1 VEAFAH
7 IVALTAPLF
16 LLILVGYSLARFGGW
31 PPAASDALTR
41 FVFSVAV
48 PALLFRLM
56 SDFSSL
62 PPVDARLLFAYFGG
76 CVLVFAGARI
86 VAARAFGLGGVDQS
100 IFGLGAIFSN
110 NVLLG
115 VPLAQVTLGA
125 PAMPTVSLIV
135 VFNALLLWTLVTVS
149 VEWARHG
156 EVSVA
161 ALAKTARQVALN
173 PVIAGILI
181 GTAWGFTGLALPR
194 FADDTLS
201 LVAQA
206 AVPLSLIAL
215 GMGLAEYGMRAEWRQ
230 SATITLLKLTLQPAI
245 VYALA
250 RALDLPWR
258 ETQAVTVMAALPV
271 GANVYLMSREF
282 DAMGGPV
289 AASLVLSTALAAATV
304 PVVLALLGGPPR

>member
-1 VEAFAH
+1 MEPFTHV
-7 IVALTAPLF
+7 VALTAPLF
-16 LLILVGYSLARFGGW
+16 LLIFVGYSLARFGGW

-62 PPVDARLLFAYFGG
+62 PPVDARLLIAYFGG
-76 CVLVFAGARI
+76 CVVVFVGARI
-86 VAARAFGLGGVDQS
+86 IAARAFGLGGVDQS
-100 IFGLGAIFSN
+100 IFGLGTIFSN

-156 EVSVA
+156 EVSA
-161 ALAKTARQVALN
+161 SALAKTARQVALN
-173 PVIAGILI
+173 PVIAGILV

-194 FADDTLS
+194 FADDTLA

-215 GMGLAEYGMRAEWRQ
+215 GMGLAEYGLRAEWRQ
-230 SATITLLKLTLQPAI
+230 SVDDHAGEAAGAAGRRLRARPRTRPAG
-245 VYALA
+245 
-250 RALDLPWR
+250 R

-304 PVVLALLGGPPR
+304 PVVLLLLGGSPP